1 MFFKFISLNFILIGS
16 SKQIT
21 LKYHFWLQMIEY
33 KAASCLLNL
42 LTLTSKALKPSPQG
56 VKLLF
61 KSSNFLIH
69 SFGDDSLFTEDVLDN
84 VCKFELAVQNGNS
97 DCLENGNQSKRLKSR
112 LASAGEDSL
121 KGTTLSNKDD
131 VSSIQ
136 SVNVLRQEELEGKE
150 NKHIT
155 PRFSKRI
162 LNKCKL
168 QNITKTLNN
177 SNSLQRTVQELSA
190 LEPCNIYNASNKKD
204 SFRNKK
210 TIISKTSTPKTSNNE
225 RKNETGFHK
234 LRNGNDD
241 SCNRQSILTGDISN
255 FSFENTVI
263 EDNEKE
269 NVVGSINNSIEV
281 SSSLSSQDKLD
292 LSYWGLPEDVLI
304 KYKENGISSMFPWQ
318 VECLRLPGVLD
329 GCNLVYSAPT
339 SAGKTL
345 VAEILLLKRVLEQKK
360 KGVFILPFV
369 SIAREKTYSLQRLF
383 GVAGVRV
390 EGFMGGQS
398 PPGGFQK
405 TDIAICTIEKAN
417 NIINNNI

>member
-1 MFFKFISLNFILIGS
+1 MKEFRGG
-16 SKQIT
+16 
-21 LKYHFWLQMIEY
+21 
-33 KAASCLLNL
+33 AR
-42 LTLTSKALKPSPQG
+42 
-56 VKLLF
+56 
-61 KSSNFLIH
+61 IH

-97 DCLENGNQSKRLKSR
+97 ECLENANQSKGLKSR
-112 LASAGEDSL
+112 SASADEDSL
-121 KGTTLSNKDD
+121 KGTTLINKGG

-136 SVNVLRQEELEGKE
+136 PVNVLRQEELECKE

-177 SNSLQRTVQELSA
+177 SSSLQRTIQELSV
-190 LEPCNIYNASNKKD
+190 LEPSNIYNASNKKD
-204 SFRNKK
+204 SSRIKK
-210 TIISKTSTPKTSNNE
+210 TIISKTSTPKTFNNE

-234 LRNGNDD
+234 LRNDD

-255 FSFENTVI
+255 FNFENTVI

-269 NVVGSINNSIEV
+269 NVVGSINSSIEV

-292 LSYWGLPEDVLI
+292 LSNWGLPEDVLI

-318 VECLRLPGVLD
+318 VECLKLPGVLD

-417 NIINNNI
+417 NIINKLIEDQKLGDLGVIVVDELHMVGDPHRGYLLELLLTKLQYVATLKKVIF